1 MIGPRTGTGAQGCFV
16 ACVIF
21 TRAKTARG
29 TIARKG
35 VLEKEKNE
43 LRGMPSPALAF
54 MQWLVEDRQNRIN
67 RSKHSALVLL
77 TADHNEIDKLT
88 REFERPARLRTAA
101 KEYAVEIST
110 VVRHFLRSS
119 AGKNEPG

>member
-1 MIGPRTGTGAQGCFV
+1 V

-88 REFERPARLRTAA
+88 REFERPARLRSERICSRDFYRRPPFPALECG
-101 KEYAVEIST
+101 KE
-110 VVRHFLRSS
+110 
-119 AGKNEPG
+119 